1 VVVTISIGGKF
12 EMEFVE
18 AGMLGEVVDGGIEVS
33 GGCVVG
39 GCVVGGCVV
48 VGGAVSGAEVGGWE
62 EVCG

>member
-1 VVVTISIGGKF
+1 MVVTISIGGKF

-39 GCVVGGCVV
+39 GCVV